1 MQERK
6 ISFFGEKIDGMVLNA
21 QEVANNLNFSN
32 KVEDTISEL
41 WGVIGV
47 SIDSVIASCNKEP
60 EKETEEDDHFSQ
72 PDIEDLHEE
81 THEEPAEISVDDLIA
96 ESYTYGKSDEQ
107 IADEFR
113 NDLRDTVRHYGWLL
127 VALGIALDHE
137 EKRQI
142 VAILK
147 EKTQELQKRAE
158 ILKIREQSIAKKE
171 NER

>member
-1 MQERK
+1 MQESK
-6 ISFFGEKIDGMVLNA
+6 KSFFGEKVDGMVRNA
-21 QEVANNLNFSN
+21 KTVADNLNSSN

-41 WGVIGV
+41 WGIIGV
-47 SIDSVIASCNKEP
+47 SIDSVIASCNKEHGDDT
-60 EKETEEDDHFSQ
+60 EKDDHFAQ
-72 PDIEDLHEE
+72 PSIEEHQEDLP
-81 THEEPAEISVDDLIA
+81 EEPAEISVDDLIA

-113 NDLRDTVRHYGWLL
+113 DDLRDTVRHYGWLL

>member
-21 QEVANNLNFSN
+21 QEVAKNLNFSN

-47 SIDSVIASCNKEP
+47 SIDSVIASCNKERDNDS
-60 EKETEEDDHFSQ
+60 EEDDHFAK
-72 PDIEDLHEE
+72 PTIEEHHEDAS
-81 THEEPAEISVDDLIA
+81 EEPTEISVDDLIA

-127 VALGIALDHE
+127 VALGIALDHG

-142 VAILK
+142 VTILK
-147 EKTQELQKRAE
+147 EKTIELQKRAE
-158 ILKIREQSIAKKE
+158 ALKIREMANAKKE
-171 NER
+171 TKQ